1 MYIYL
6 FAGTAGNPVR
16 PFISAVRTDL
26 LSNYTWLKFWVGGR
40 MVRPPPPPP
49 LVLWATRQPS
59 FVKPLLLSRP
69 FTGLKVL
76 RTVPPLPPAS
86 TTELHIFFIAG

>member
-1 MYIYL
+1 MFLYL

-16 PFISAVRTDL
+16 SFAPAARTGL
-26 LSNYTWLKFWVGGR
+26 LSNYTWLRFWADGR
-40 MVRPPPPPP
+40 TIRPP

-59 FVKPLLLSRP
+59 FVMPLLLPRP

-76 RTVPPLPPAS
+76 RTVPPLPPVS
-86 TTELHIFFIAG
+86 TTELHIYFIAG